1 MDIRRKNVPNRGY
14 SPCAKALRRDCVY
27 GEEGKMKTGRKGG
40 GGGGNGPRKSLGNE
54 FLCLVGIVRILTF
67 SLRE

>member
-1 MDIRRKNVPNRGY
+1 MDIRRKNVPSRGY

-40 GGGGNGPRKSLGNE
+40 RGEGMGPERAWVVSFCGL
-54 FLCLVGIVRILTF
+54 
-67 SLRE
+67 